1 MNIVTRISLT
11 IFLLLMAAVYLPIG
25 LWAIIAPAQDAL
37 GLELPSFY
45 EAVGLSVISPI
56 GYSEF
61 AGIYGGI
68 NIVIGVMFLIGVF
81 NKQVGLFAIKILVFL
96 VGSIALGRFLL
107 MLLGSQAGLPAEINA
122 FLIFE
127 IIVFFIGIIFIKV
140 LKNSDNITK
149 IKDVHNIKAYKS
161 KSYNSP

>member
-1 MNIVTRISLT
+1 MEILKRISLI

-68 NIVIGVMFLIGVF
+68 NIVIGLMFLIGIF
-81 NKQVGLFAIKILVFL
+81 KEKVGLFSIKILVFL

-107 MLLGSQAGLPAEINA
+107 MLLGSQAGLPVEINT

-127 IIVFFIGIIFIKV
+127 IIVFSIGLIFIKV
-140 LKNSDNITK
+140 LKDN
-149 IKDVHNIKAYKS
+149 N
-161 KSYNSP
+161 

>member
-1 MNIVTRISLT
+1 MNILKRISLI

-68 NIVIGVMFLIGVF
+68 NIVIGLMFLIGIF
-81 NKQVGLFAIKILVFL
+81 KEKVGLFSIKILVFL

-107 MLLGSQAGLPAEINA
+107 MLLGSQAGLPAEINT
-122 FLIFE
+122 FLVFE
-127 IIVFFIGIIFIKV
+127 IIVFLIGVIFIRV
-140 LKNSDNITK
+140 LKDTN
-149 IKDVHNIKAYKS
+149 
-161 KSYNSP
+161 

>member
-1 MNIVTRISLT
+1 MEILKRTSLI

-68 NIVIGVMFLIGVF
+68 NIVIGLMFLIGIF
-81 NKQVGLFAIKILVFL
+81 KEKVGLFSIKILVFL

-107 MLLGSQAGLPAEINA
+107 MLLGSQAGLPAEINT

-127 IIVFFIGIIFIKV
+127 IIVFLIGLIFIKV
-140 LKNSDNITK
+140 LKDSN
-149 IKDVHNIKAYKS
+149 
-161 KSYNSP
+161 

>member
-1 MNIVTRISLT
+1 MNILKRTSLI

-68 NIVIGVMFLIGVF
+68 NIVIGLMFLIGIF
-81 NKQVGLFAIKILVFL
+81 KKQVGLFSIKILVFL
-96 VGSIALGRFLL
+96 VGSIAFGRFLL
-107 MLLGSQAGLPAEINA
+107 MLLGSQAGLPPQINT

-127 IIVFFIGIIFIKV
+127 IVVFFIAV
-140 LKNSDNITK
+140 SYTHLPSPRDRQ
-149 IKDVHNIKAYKS
+149 KS
-161 KSYNSP
+161 RMPSSA

>member
-1 MNIVTRISLT
+1 MNILKRVSLI

-68 NIVIGVMFLIGVF
+68 NIVIGILFLIGIF
-81 NKQVGLFAIKILVFL
+81 KKQVGLFSIKVLVFL

-127 IIVFFIGIIFIKV
+127 IVVFIVGIMFIKI
-140 LKNSDNITK
+140 LKDT
-149 IKDVHNIKAYKS
+149 D
-161 KSYNSP
+161 

>member
-1 MNIVTRISLT
+1 MEILKRISLI

-68 NIVIGVMFLIGVF
+68 NIVIGLMLLIGIF
-81 NKQVGLFAIKILVFL
+81 KEKVGLFSIKILVFL

-107 MLLGSQAGLPAEINA
+107 MLLGSQAGLPAEINT

-127 IIVFFIGIIFIKV
+127 IIVFLIGLIFIKV
-140 LKNSDNITK
+140 LKDTN
-149 IKDVHNIKAYKS
+149 
-161 KSYNSP
+161 

>member
-1 MNIVTRISLT
+1 METLKRISLI

-68 NIVIGVMFLIGVF
+68 NIVIGRMFLIGIF
-81 NKQVGLFAIKILVFL
+81 KEKVGLFSIKILVFL

-107 MLLGSQAGLPAEINA
+107 MLLGSQAGLPAEINT

-127 IIVFFIGIIFIKV
+127 IIVFLIGLIFIKV
-140 LKNSDNITK
+140 LKDTN
-149 IKDVHNIKAYKS
+149 
-161 KSYNSP
+161 

>member
-1 MNIVTRISLT
+1 MNTLTRISLT

-81 NKQVGLFAIKILVFL
+81 NKQIGLFAIKILVFL

-122 FLIFE
+122 FLILE

-140 LKNSDNITK
+140 LKNTDHVT
-149 IKDVHNIKAYKS
+149 
-161 KSYNSP
+161 

>member
-1 MNIVTRISLT
+1 MNIFKRISLI
-11 IFLLLMAAVYLPIG
+11 IFLLLMAAIYLPIG

-68 NIVIGVMFLIGVF
+68 NIVIGLMFLIGIF
-81 NKQVGLFAIKILVFL
+81 REQVGLFSIKILVIL

-107 MLLGSQAGLPAEINA
+107 MLLGSQAGLPAEINT

-127 IIVFFIGIIFIKV
+127 IIVFSIGLIFIKV
-140 LKNSDNITK
+140 LKDTN
-149 IKDVHNIKAYKS
+149 
-161 KSYNSP
+161 

>member
-1 MNIVTRISLT
+1 MEILKRISLI

-68 NIVIGVMFLIGVF
+68 NIVIGLMFLIGIF
-81 NKQVGLFAIKILVFL
+81 KEQVGLFSIKILVFL

-107 MLLGSQAGLPAEINA
+107 MLLGSQAGLPVEINT

-127 IIVFFIGIIFIKV
+127 IIVFLIGLIFIKL
-140 LKNSDNITK
+140 LKDTN
-149 IKDVHNIKAYKS
+149 
-161 KSYNSP
+161 

>member
-1 MNIVTRISLT
+1 MEILKRISLI

-68 NIVIGVMFLIGVF
+68 NIVIGLMFLIGIF
-81 NKQVGLFAIKILVFL
+81 KEKVGLFSIKILVFL
-96 VGSIALGRFLL
+96 VGSIALGRFLF
-107 MLLGSQAGLPAEINA
+107 MLLGSQAGLPAEINT

-127 IIVFFIGIIFIKV
+127 IIVFSIGLIFIKV
-140 LKNSDNITK
+140 LKDT
-149 IKDVHNIKAYKS
+149 Y
-161 KSYNSP
+161 

>member
-1 MNIVTRISLT
+1 MNTLTRISLT

-68 NIVIGVMFLIGVF
+68 NIVIGVMFLIGIF

-107 MLLGSQAGLPAEINA
+107 MLLGSQAGLPVEINA

-127 IIVFFIGIIFIKV
+127 MVVFLIGIIFIKV
-140 LKNSDNITK
+140 LKNTDHIT
-149 IKDVHNIKAYKS
+149 
-161 KSYNSP
+161 

>member
-1 MNIVTRISLT
+1 METLKRISLI

-68 NIVIGVMFLIGVF
+68 NIVIGLMFLIGIF
-81 NKQVGLFAIKILVFL
+81 KEKVGLFSIKILVFL

-107 MLLGSQAGLPAEINA
+107 MLLGSQAGLPAEINT
-122 FLIFE
+122 FLVFE
-127 IIVFFIGIIFIKV
+127 IIVFLIGVIFIRV
-140 LKNSDNITK
+140 LKDTN
-149 IKDVHNIKAYKS
+149 
-161 KSYNSP
+161 

>member
-1 MNIVTRISLT
+1 MNTLTRISLT

-68 NIVIGVMFLIGVF
+68 NIVIGVMFLTGVF
-81 NKQVGLFAIKILVFL
+81 NKQVGLFAIKVLVFL

-127 IIVFFIGIIFIKV
+127 MVVFSIGIIFIKV
-140 LKNSDNITK
+140 LKNTDHVT
-149 IKDVHNIKAYKS
+149 
-161 KSYNSP
+161 

>member
-1 MNIVTRISLT
+1 MEILKRISLI

-68 NIVIGVMFLIGVF
+68 NIVIGLMFLIGIF
-81 NKQVGLFAIKILVFL
+81 KEEVGLFSIKILVFL

-107 MLLGSQAGLPAEINA
+107 MLLGSQAGLPAEINT

-127 IIVFFIGIIFIKV
+127 IIVFSIGLIFIKV
-140 LKNSDNITK
+140 LKDSN
-149 IKDVHNIKAYKS
+149 
-161 KSYNSP
+161 

>member
-1 MNIVTRISLT
+1 MKILKRTSLI

-68 NIVIGVMFLIGVF
+68 NIVIGLMFLIGIF
-81 NKQVGLFAIKILVFL
+81 KEKVGLFSIKILVFL
-96 VGSIALGRFLL
+96 VGSIALGRLLL
-107 MLLGSQAGLPAEINA
+107 MLLGSQAGLPAEINT

-127 IIVFFIGIIFIKV
+127 IIVFSIGLIFIKV
-140 LKNSDNITK
+140 LKDTN
-149 IKDVHNIKAYKS
+149 
-161 KSYNSP
+161 

>member
-1 MNIVTRISLT
+1 MNIVVRISLI
-11 IFLLLMAAVYLPIG
+11 IFLILMAGIYLPIG
-25 LWAIIAPAQDAL
+25 LWAIVAPAQDAL

-68 NIVIGVMFLIGVF
+68 NIVIGLMFLIGIF
-81 NKQVGLFAIKILVFL
+81 KKNIGLFSIQVLVFL
-96 VGSIALGRFLL
+96 VGSIALGRLLL
-107 MLLGSQAGLPAEINA
+107 MMLGSQAGLPVEINT

-127 IIVFFIGIIFIKV
+127 IVVLCIGIVFIRI
-140 LKNSDNITK
+140 LKNTN
-149 IKDVHNIKAYKS
+149 
-161 KSYNSP
+161 

>member
-1 MNIVTRISLT
+1 MNTLTRISLT
-11 IFLLLMAAVYLPIG
+11 FFLLLMAAVYLPIG

-68 NIVIGVMFLIGVF
+68 NIVIGVMFLIGIF
-81 NKQVGLFAIKILVFL
+81 NKQIGLFAIKILVFL

-127 IIVFFIGIIFIKV
+127 MIVFLIGIIFIKF
-140 LKNSDNITK
+140 LKNTDNVT
-149 IKDVHNIKAYKS
+149 
-161 KSYNSP
+161 

>member
-1 MNIVTRISLT
+1 MSILLRISLT
-11 IFLLLMAAVYLPIG
+11 IFLLLMAIVYLPIG

-37 GLELPSFY
+37 GLKLPSFY

-68 NIVIGVMFLIGVF
+68 NIVIGIMFLIGIF
-81 NKQVGLFAIKILVFL
+81 KKNVGLFSLKILVFL

-107 MLLGSQAGLPAEINA
+107 MLLGSQAGLPVEINT

-127 IIVFFIGIIFIKV
+127 IIVFLIGMAFIKA
-140 LKNSDNITK
+140 LKNTN
-149 IKDVHNIKAYKS
+149 
-161 KSYNSP
+161 

>member
-1 MNIVTRISLT
+1 MEILKRISLI

-68 NIVIGVMFLIGVF
+68 NIVIGLMFLIGIF
-81 NKQVGLFAIKILVFL
+81 KEKVGLFSIKILVFL

-127 IIVFFIGIIFIKV
+127 IIVFTIGLIFIKA
-140 LKNSDNITK
+140 LKDTN
-149 IKDVHNIKAYKS
+149 
-161 KSYNSP
+161 

>member
-1 MNIVTRISLT
+1 MNTLTRISLT

-68 NIVIGVMFLIGVF
+68 NIVIGVMFLIGIF
-81 NKQVGLFAIKILVFL
+81 NKQLGLFAIKILVFL

-107 MLLGSQAGLPAEINA
+107 MLLGSQAGLPVEINA

-127 IIVFFIGIIFIKV
+127 MVVFLIGIIFIKV
-140 LKNSDNITK
+140 LKNTDHIT
-149 IKDVHNIKAYKS
+149 
-161 KSYNSP
+161 

>member
-1 MNIVTRISLT
+1 MEILKRISLI
-11 IFLLLMAAVYLPIG
+11 IFLFLMAAVYLPIG

-68 NIVIGVMFLIGVF
+68 NIVIGLMFLIGIF
-81 NKQVGLFAIKILVFL
+81 KEKVGLFSIKILAFL

-107 MLLGSQAGLPAEINA
+107 MLLGSQAGLPAEINT

-127 IIVFFIGIIFIKV
+127 IIVFAIGLIFIKV
-140 LKNSDNITK
+140 LKDTN
-149 IKDVHNIKAYKS
+149 
-161 KSYNSP
+161 

>member
-1 MNIVTRISLT
+1 MNIYTRICFT
-11 IFLLLMAAVYLPIG
+11 IFLILMAVIYLPIG

-68 NIVIGVMFLIGVF
+68 NIVIGLMFLIGIF
-81 NKQVGLFAIKILVFL
+81 KQQIGLFSIKILVFL

-107 MLLGSQAGLPAEINA
+107 MLLGSQAGLPVEINT

-127 IIVFFIGIIFIKV
+127 IVVFSIGMIFIKV
-140 LKNSDNITK
+140 LKLTN
-149 IKDVHNIKAYKS
+149 
-161 KSYNSP
+161 

>member
-1 MNIVTRISLT
+1 MNTLIRISLT
-11 IFLLLMAAVYLPIG
+11 IFLLLMAGIYLPIG

-127 IIVFFIGIIFIKV
+127 IIVFLIGIIFIKV
-140 LKNSDNITK
+140 LKNTDHVT
-149 IKDVHNIKAYKS
+149 
-161 KSYNSP
+161 

>member
-1 MNIVTRISLT
+1 MEILKRVSLI
-11 IFLLLMAAVYLPIG
+11 IFLLLMAAIYLPIG

-68 NIVIGVMFLIGVF
+68 NIVIGLMFLIGIF
-81 NKQVGLFAIKILVFL
+81 KEKVGLFSIKILVFL

-107 MLLGSQAGLPAEINA
+107 MLLGSQAGLPAEINT

-127 IIVFFIGIIFIKV
+127 IIVFSIGLIFIKV
-140 LKNSDNITK
+140 LKDTN
-149 IKDVHNIKAYKS
+149 
-161 KSYNSP
+161 

>member
-1 MNIVTRISLT
+1 MEILKRISLI

-68 NIVIGVMFLIGVF
+68 NIVIGLMFLIGIF
-81 NKQVGLFAIKILVFL
+81 KEKVGLFSIKILVFL

-107 MLLGSQAGLPAEINA
+107 MLLGSQAGLPAEINT

-127 IIVFFIGIIFIKV
+127 IVVFSIGLIFIKV
-140 LKNSDNITK
+140 LKDTN
-149 IKDVHNIKAYKS
+149 
-161 KSYNSP
+161 

>member
-68 NIVIGVMFLIGVF
+68 NIVIGVMFLTGVF
-81 NKQVGLFAIKILVFL
+81 NKQVGLFAIKVLVFL

-140 LKNSDNITK
+140 LKNTDHVT
-149 IKDVHNIKAYKS
+149 
-161 KSYNSP
+161 

>member
-1 MNIVTRISLT
+1 MNIVIRISL
-11 IFLLLMAAVYLPIG
+11 IFFLILMAGIYLPIG

-68 NIVIGVMFLIGVF
+68 NIVIGLMFLIGIF
-81 NKQVGLFAIKILVFL
+81 KKNIGLFSIQVLVFL

-107 MLLGSQAGLPAEINA
+107 MMLGSQAGLPVEINT

-127 IIVFFIGIIFIKV
+127 IVVFFIGIVFIRI
-140 LKNSDNITK
+140 LKNTN
-149 IKDVHNIKAYKS
+149 
-161 KSYNSP
+161 

>member
-1 MNIVTRISLT
+1 MNILKRISLI

-68 NIVIGVMFLIGVF
+68 NIVIGLMFLIGIF
-81 NKQVGLFAIKILVFL
+81 KEKVGLFSIKILVFL

-127 IIVFFIGIIFIKV
+127 IIVFIIGLIFIKV
-140 LKNSDNITK
+140 LKDTN
-149 IKDVHNIKAYKS
+149 
-161 KSYNSP
+161 

>member
-1 MNIVTRISLT
+1 MKIFVKVSST
-11 IFLLLMAAVYLPIG
+11 IFLLLMAAIYLPIG

-45 EAVGLSVISPI
+45 EAVGLSVMSPI

-68 NIVIGVMFLIGVF
+68 NIVIGLMFLVGIF
-81 NKQVGLFAIKILVFL
+81 KKNVGLFSLRILVFL

-107 MLLGSQAGLPAEINA
+107 MLLGSQAGLPLEINA

-127 IIVFFIGIIFIKV
+127 IVVFFVGLFFIRV
-140 LKNSDNITK
+140 LKNTD
-149 IKDVHNIKAYKS
+149 
-161 KSYNSP
+161 

>member
-1 MNIVTRISLT
+1 MNILTRISLI
-11 IFLLLMAAVYLPIG
+11 IFLLLMAAIYLPIG

-68 NIVIGVMFLIGVF
+68 NIVIGLMFLIGIF
-81 NKQVGLFAIKILVFL
+81 KQHVGLFSLKILVFL

-107 MLLGSQAGLPAEINA
+107 MLLGSQAGLPAEINT

-127 IIVFFIGIIFIKV
+127 IVVFTIGMIFIKV
-140 LKNSDNITK
+140 LKDTN
-149 IKDVHNIKAYKS
+149 
-161 KSYNSP
+161 

>member
-1 MNIVTRISLT
+1 MNILTRISLT

-81 NKQVGLFAIKILVFL
+81 NKQVGLLAIKILVFL

-127 IIVFFIGIIFIKV
+127 MIVFLIGIIFIKF
-140 LKNSDNITK
+140 LKNTDHVT
-149 IKDVHNIKAYKS
+149 
-161 KSYNSP
+161 

>member
-1 MNIVTRISLT
+1 MNILTRVSLT
-11 IFLLLMAAVYLPIG
+11 IFLLLMAIVYLPIG

-45 EAVGLSVISPI
+45 EAVGLSVMSPI

-68 NIVIGVMFLIGVF
+68 NIVIGLMFLIGIF
-81 NKQVGLFAIKILVFL
+81 KKQVGLFSIKILVFL

-107 MLLGSQAGLPAEINA
+107 MLLGSQAGLPVEINF
-122 FLIFE
+122 FLVFE
-127 IIVFFIGIIFIKV
+127 IIVFFIGMIFIKV
-140 LKNSDNITK
+140 LKESN
-149 IKDVHNIKAYKS
+149 
-161 KSYNSP
+161 

>member
-1 MNIVTRISLT
+1 MNILKRISLI

-68 NIVIGVMFLIGVF
+68 NIVIGLMFLIGIF
-81 NKQVGLFAIKILVFL
+81 KEKVGLFSIKILVFL

-107 MLLGSQAGLPAEINA
+107 MLLGSQAGLPVEINA

-127 IIVFFIGIIFIKV
+127 IIVFTIGLIFIKV
-140 LKNSDNITK
+140 LKDT
-149 IKDVHNIKAYKS
+149 Y
-161 KSYNSP
+161 

>member
-1 MNIVTRISLT
+1 MEILKRISLI
-11 IFLLLMAAVYLPIG
+11 IFLLLMAAIYLPIG

-68 NIVIGVMFLIGVF
+68 NIVIGLMFLIGIF
-81 NKQVGLFAIKILVFL
+81 KQQIGLFSIKILVFL

-107 MLLGSQAGLPAEINA
+107 MLLGSQAGLPVEINT

-127 IIVFFIGIIFIKV
+127 IVVFSIGMIFIKV
-140 LKNSDNITK
+140 LKHTN
-149 IKDVHNIKAYKS
+149 
-161 KSYNSP
+161 

>member
-1 MNIVTRISLT
+1 MNIVARISLT

-68 NIVIGVMFLIGVF
+68 NIVIGVMFLIGIF
-81 NKQVGLFAIKILVFL
+81 NKQIGLFAIKILVFL

-140 LKNSDNITK
+140 LKNTDHVAK
-149 IKDVHNIKAYKS
+149 I
-161 KSYNSP
+161 

>member
-1 MNIVTRISLT
+1 M
-11 IFLLLMAAVYLPIG
+11 MAAVYLPIG

-68 NIVIGVMFLIGVF
+68 NIVIGLMFLIGIF
-81 NKQVGLFAIKILVFL
+81 KRKIALFSIKVLVFL

-107 MLLGSQAGLPAEINA
+107 MLLGSQAGLPAVINA

-127 IIVFFIGIIFIKV
+127 IIVFLVGLFFIQA
-140 LKNSDNITK
+140 LKNTD
-149 IKDVHNIKAYKS
+149 
-161 KSYNSP
+161 

>member
-1 MNIVTRISLT
+1 MNIFTRISLI
-11 IFLLLMAAVYLPIG
+11 IFLLLMAVIYLPIG

-81 NKQVGLFAIKILVFL
+81 NKQVGLLAIKILVFL

-140 LKNSDNITK
+140 LKNTDHITK
-149 IKDVHNIKAYKS
+149 I
-161 KSYNSP
+161 

>member
-1 MNIVTRISLT
+1 MNIVLRISLI
-11 IFLLLMAAVYLPIG
+11 IFLLMMALVYLPIG

-68 NIVIGVMFLIGVF
+68 NIVIGLMFLIGIFKKEVA
-81 NKQVGLFAIKILVFL
+81 LFSIKVLVFL

-127 IIVFFIGIIFIKV
+127 IIVFLVGLFFIQA
-140 LKNSDNITK
+140 LKNTD
-149 IKDVHNIKAYKS
+149 
-161 KSYNSP
+161 

>member
-68 NIVIGVMFLIGVF
+68 NIVIGVMFLIGIF
-81 NKQVGLFAIKILVFL
+81 IKQIGLFAIDILVFL

-127 IIVFFIGIIFIKV
+127 MVVFLIGIIFIKV
-140 LKNSDNITK
+140 LKNTDHVT
-149 IKDVHNIKAYKS
+149 
-161 KSYNSP
+161 